1 MVEDNEIK
9 AEVSPFAIRE
19 GEIKTFDGKDGY
31 VSMNQIIHKINIG
44 HITDI
49 HFKILE
55 LVNEF
60 EFITSRQ
67 IFQLLQ
73 WKGEDIKSQDKLN
86 NKLEQLVKSKIL
98 TRYYFTSDEGKGIYR
113 IYCLEKMGKYLLNS
127 KEVECKWQPT
137 DNTKPV
143 QMIKKRLAGNQTIIA
158 YLRKVKA
165 FDSYIPKPAI
175 TAKQAGKVF
184 KATGGSVKLTKN
196 KKAIQFLFEVV
207 RREEDWEKK
216 LVEKMRLYQDFY
228 DNFVPGDSGFA
239 SIPQLIFICED
250 DKHMAETFK
259 TIVVNRVEISKIKLY
274 FSTDLRQNKETLDK
288 TLTEFKL
295 DENTKKYKMQDVEV
309 KLLGIE

>member
-9 AEVSPFAIRE
+9 AVVSPFAVRE

-44 HITDI
+44 HINDL

-55 LVNEF
+55 IVNEF

-67 IFQLLQ
+67 LYQMLQ
-73 WKGEDIKSQDKLN
+73 WKNIEIASQDKLN
-86 NKLEQLVKSKIL
+86 NKLDQLIKSKIL
-98 TRYYFTSDEGKGIYR
+98 TRYYFKGEDGKGIYR

-127 KEVECKWQPT
+127 RGIECKWQPT

-143 QMIKKRLAGNQTIIA
+143 PMIKKRLAGNQTIIA

-165 FDSYIPKPAI
+165 FDSYTVKPTI
-175 TAKQAGKVF
+175 TAKQTGKTF

-196 KKAIQFLFEVV
+196 NKSIEFLFEVI

-216 LVEKMRLYQDFY
+216 LIEKMKLYKDFY
-228 DNFVPGDSGFA
+228 DNFIVGDSGF
-239 SIPQLIFICED
+239 SSMPQLILICED
-250 DKHMAETFK
+250 DKNMAETFK
-259 TIVVNRVEISKIKLY
+259 TIIINKVEIDKIKLY
-274 FSTDLRQNKETLDK
+274 FSTDLRQNEETLHK
-288 TLTEFKL
+288 TLVEFKL
-295 DENTKKYKMQDVEV
+295 ENGKYKMDNVEV
-309 KLLGIE
+309 KLLGI